1 MTAKN
6 INLELNNW
14 GKVFLHSF
22 LFLFFIAISILSWM
36 YYLSQDLPSIEELKS
51 FNPEQISK
59 IISSDGELI
68 HKLQAVKKREVIKIG
83 DVPQN
88 LINALIIMEDRDFYN
103 HSGFSFKATARAIL
117 VDIFTLSYK
126 QGASTLT
133 QQLARSMYDK
143 IIWKDRSITRKVK
156 ELITAFNIEQTYTKS
171 EILELYLNSV
181 FLGHGRYGVQSASQ
195 LYFNKDI
202 SNLSLDECAMLV
214 GILPAPN
221 YYSPFSDL
229 RRADNRKALVLKVMY
244 QNKKIDLHDYTIF
257 LDKSLDVAERK
268 MQNYSGRAPY
278 FNEHVRK
285 ELEKIDKDLDID
297 IYRDGLTIYTTID
310 SRVQEILEK
319 SFEKYIKKNQEVL
332 NKEFLENSR
341 KLSRA
346 LEGTSFSVDEVAEI
360 LSSNT
365 TIPKELRDKFLVQG
379 AVIAI
384 DPKNGNILGMIG
396 GRQEKEYLDLHG
408 FNRATQ
414 AKRQPGSIFKPFIY
428 LTALEN
434 GHTPTTQ
441 LLNQP
446 LVVFIDDTTRW
457 NPQNHDGS
465 TGLLTTL
472 RHGLKKSLNLI
483 SVRIVQELVT
493 PKQVVKKAKS
503 FNLSTKIASVNAI
516 ALGVS
521 DVIPIEITSSY
532 ATIANKGIYNEPI
545 SITHIKDQHGR
556 VIKHFVSEQLEV
568 VNEPTNYIM
577 LDMMKDVVDSGTGSK
592 IRWKYKFNAPM
603 AGKTGTTNNKT
614 DAWFIGFTPQ
624 IVIGIWIGVDD
635 PSIPL
640 GKRQYGSVAALPI
653 FADAIKDI
661 YDYGSFHSGSKITY
675 LDNKENWSEPNGV
688 VEVKICTETLKKAND
703 KWCKSTN
710 EIYLENHM
718 PNQNCDKHIN
728 AFTKY
733 KK

>member
-6 INLELNNW
+6 INLEFNNW
-14 GKVFLHSF
+14 GKVFLYSF

-59 IISSDGELI
+59 IIGSDGELI

-88 LINALIIMEDRDFYN
+88 LINALIIMEDRDFYD

-202 SNLSLDECAMLV
+202 SDLSLDECAMLV

-244 QNKKIDLHDYTIF
+244 ENKKIDLHDYTIF
-257 LDKSLDVAERK
+257 LDKSLDITERK
-268 MQNYSGRAPY
+268 MQTYSGKAPY

-285 ELEKIDKDLDID
+285 ELEKIDEDLDID

-310 SRVQEILEK
+310 SKIQEILEK

-332 NKEFLENSR
+332 NKEFLENPR

-346 LEGTSFSVDEVAEI
+346 LEGTNFTIDEMTEI

-379 AVIAI
+379 AVVAI

-434 GHTPTTQ
+434 GYTPTTQ

-483 SVRIVQELVT
+483 SVRIVQELIT
-493 PKQVVKKAKS
+493 PRQVVKKAKS

-521 DVIPIEITSSY
+521 DVIPIEIASSY

-661 YDYGSFHSGSKITY
+661 YDYGSFHSGAKIVY
-675 LDNKENWSEPNGV
+675 LDNKEDWSQPNGV